1 MKEPESAVF
10 PAAAA
15 HDVGVVIMNAG
26 RNDRLFS
33 ASGEPP
39 EDHFYRYVLE
49 HPTVDVTI
57 MGPRNTSASPASPL
71 ISPGYEADRRPE
83 GGVGESRRRSAAGW

>member
-1 MKEPESAVF
+1 
-10 PAAAA
+10 
-15 HDVGVVIMNAG
+15 MNERGAQ
-26 RNDRLFS
+26 RSSLQCQRRT
-33 ASGEPP
+33 AQ
-39 EDHFYRYVLE
+39 DHSYRYVLE

-83 GGVGESRRRSAAGW
+83 GGAGESRRRSAAGW